1 MLVHAEIESYLEDI
15 VKETVTDC
23 IRDWKSN
30 RKPSSL
36 LIAFLA
42 SYHSSWSVND
52 DISNQEIMEIAKSR
66 KRKDSVSEIID
77 AAQKQFVKII
87 ENNHGVRENNLKS
100 LVLPTGVD
108 INELDQTWL
117 ASLDSF
123 GKLRGEI
130 AHKTKRTTTQVN
142 PEDELDRVKSL
153 LQGLRELDILILK
166 QK

>member
-15 VKETVTDC
+15 VKETITDC
-23 IRDWKSN
+23 IRNWKSN

-42 SYHSSWSVND
+42 SYHSSWNVND
-52 DISNQEIMEIAKSR
+52 KTSNEEIIQIAKSR
-66 KRKDSVSEIID
+66 KRKDSVSEIIT
-77 AAQKQFVKII
+77 AAMGQFVKII
-87 ENNHGVRENNLKS
+87 EGNHGVREDNFKS
-100 LVLPTGVD
+100 LILPTGVD
-108 INELDQTWL
+108 IDQLDQTWL
-117 ASLDSF
+117 TNLDNF

-142 PEDELDRVKSL
+142 PKDEFDRVKSL
-153 LQGLRELDILILK
+153 LRGLRDLDVLILK